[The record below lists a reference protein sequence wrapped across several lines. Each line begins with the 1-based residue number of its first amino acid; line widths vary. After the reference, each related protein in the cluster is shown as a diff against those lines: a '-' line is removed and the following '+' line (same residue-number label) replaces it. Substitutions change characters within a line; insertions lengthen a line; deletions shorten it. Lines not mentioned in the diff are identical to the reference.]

1 MAYLSPCGI
10 LLLLHL
16 AFAPAT
22 AAALVLVFADA
33 AAAAPAPAL
42 AAEPLINSKQVLN
55 VISVRLHG
63 NLFSIRGL
71 LEKRG
76 LPEIQTPS
84 SFSGSFRV

>member
-22 AAALVLVFADA
+22 AAALVLVFAD

-76 LPEIQTPS
+76 LPEIQTPR